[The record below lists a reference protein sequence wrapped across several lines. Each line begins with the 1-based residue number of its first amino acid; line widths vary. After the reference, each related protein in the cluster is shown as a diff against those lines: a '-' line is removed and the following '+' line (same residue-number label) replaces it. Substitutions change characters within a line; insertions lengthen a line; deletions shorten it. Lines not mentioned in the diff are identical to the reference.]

1 MLDLNFSEEFSRR
14 SEVLLSTEE
23 SRQAVLDEFETLDP
37 REANIIYRSFNYT
50 PGSLEHSHAKVRI
63 NALVASGAISEEL
76 GSLANMESVQ
86 GNSVSYESSR
96 LDFLAALDNQALFN
110 ANKNPY
116 DPYGNLEHMVDRGDS
131 KADIKAYLEK
141 NLFYQSQLDLA
152 KEGNPDNDI
161 AVDIALFKFKELNDA
176 LEALQDPEQAPDFV
190 TAAKA
195 AIAPYD
201 EDGAVAKEIDRGSS
215 SQELLMFLSN
225 YDQWNEDAED
235 FLTRNDVEMPTIYQE
250 GIWNKFQSVLNAIKD
265 LDSIKAS
272 E

>member
-14 SEVLLSTEE
+14 ANALLSNEE

-50 PGSLEHSHAKVRI
+50 PGSIEHSHAKVRI
-63 NALVASGAISEEL
+63 NALVASGAISNEL
-76 GSLANMESVQ
+76 GSLANMENVQ
-86 GNSVSYESSR
+86 ENNVSYESSR
-96 LDFLAALDNQALFN
+96 LDFLSALDDQGLFN
-110 ANKNPY
+110 AGKNPY
-116 DPYGNLEHMVDRGDS
+116 DPYGNLAHMVDRGDS

-141 NLFYQSQLDLA
+141 NLFYQSQVDLA

-161 AVDIALFKFKELNDA
+161 AVDVALFKFKSLNDA

-190 TAAKA
+190 TAAKE

-201 EDGAVAKEIDRGSS
+201 EDGTVSREIDRGAS

-225 YDQWNEDAED
+225 NDEWNEDAQD
-235 FLTRNDVEMPTIYQE
+235 FLTRNDVDMPTIYQE
-250 GIWNKFQSVLNAIKD
+250 QTWGTFQSILNALKD
-265 LDSIKAS
+265 LDSVKAA